1 MEELISRKRPI
12 DVVHFIQ
19 AFGLGE
25 TFPVV
30 PILTS
35 HLEDPQDFWEYDTE
49 KNISQVY
56 YAILLI
62 LAFFIHIHASF
73 FHIAPIITGKWNSTF
88 LMFAT
93 KTQH

>member
-19 AFGLGE
+19 TFGLGE
-25 TFPVV
+25 KFPVV
-30 PILTS
+30 PILMS

-56 YAILLI
+56 ANLLI
-62 LAFFIHIHASF
+62 LAFSFICMPFFLRIALIYWTSF
-73 FHIAPIITGKWNSTF
+73 GK
-88 LMFAT
+88 
-93 KTQH
+93 